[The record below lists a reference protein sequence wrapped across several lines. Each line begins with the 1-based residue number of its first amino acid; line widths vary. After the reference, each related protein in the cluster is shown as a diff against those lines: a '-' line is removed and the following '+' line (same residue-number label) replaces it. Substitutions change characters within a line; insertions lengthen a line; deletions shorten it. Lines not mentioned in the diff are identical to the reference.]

1 MKFRALISI
10 VLLLFLT
17 SCAGTGTKIKPT
29 ISSNSTGST
38 NLYFVRSSGFIAG
51 GVLSKIE
58 INGHEIAK
66 LGTKEYVKYQTSKNF
81 KIKVSGAGVGGFGMG
96 SDSASGV
103 ADGKNY
109 FFIIGVKQG
118 LFNSKFTIQETT
130 ETGYNQAL

>member
-1 MKFRALISI
+1 
-10 VLLLFLT
+10 
-17 SCAGTGTKIKPT
+17 
-29 ISSNSTGST
+29 
-38 NLYFVRSSGFIAG
+38 
-51 GVLSKIE
+51 
-58 INGHEIAK
+58 
-66 LGTKEYVKYQTSKNF
+66 
-81 KIKVSGAGVGGFGMG
+81 MG